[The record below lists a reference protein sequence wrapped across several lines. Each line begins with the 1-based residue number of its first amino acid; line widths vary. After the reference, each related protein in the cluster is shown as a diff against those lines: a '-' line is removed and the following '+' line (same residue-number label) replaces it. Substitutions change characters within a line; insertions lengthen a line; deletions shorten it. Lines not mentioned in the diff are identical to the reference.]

1 MKDES
6 RLIFV
11 PRNSSTVKEYKISR
25 VKLFTYASIFLI
37 AFTFLG
43 KVSLDLLVD
52 FSHNSKIKTLE
63 RTNIALENRLRETKA
78 KINELNVR
86 IADIVK
92 KDDELRTVLGLPSV
106 SSDVRNVGIGGAD
119 YNYDFNDEI
128 SGFNDPANLNE
139 QLSLLSKLERES
151 KLELESYAA
160 LMATFERKQD
170 SIRYMPSLKPVLSG
184 VISSSFGPRRHPIY
198 KVRKHHDGLDFSA
211 AKGTPVYASADG
223 VISFTGRVN
232 GYGKLIKLNHKY
244 GFVTR
249 YGHLSKIVVRR
260 GQQVKRGQKIGEV
273 GSTGLSTAPHLHYE
287 VRYHGKAV
295 NPSAYYFDDHVLNE
309 KIVNNQ

>member
-25 VKLFTYASIFLI
+25 VKLFTYISIFLI
-37 AFTFLG
+37 GFTFLG
-43 KVSLDLLVD
+43 KISLDLLVD

-63 RTNIALENRLRETKA
+63 RTNIALENRLKETKV
-78 KINELNVR
+78 KINALNTR
-86 IADIVK
+86 IADIIK
-92 KDDELRTVLGLPSV
+92 KDDELRTVLGLPRV

-119 YNYDFNDEI
+119 YNYDFIDEI
-128 SGFNDPANLNE
+128 SGFDDPADLNS

-151 KLELESYAA
+151 KLELESYNA

-170 SIRYMPSLKPVLSG
+170 SIRYLPSLKPVLTG
-184 VISSSFGPRRHPIY
+184 VISSGFGLRRHPIY

-223 VISFTGRVN
+223 TVSFTGRVN

-260 GQQVKRGQKIGEV
+260 GQQIKRGQKIGEV

-287 VRYHGKAV
+287 VRYYGKAV

-309 KIVNNQ
+309 KIVNNR

>member
-25 VKLFTYASIFLI
+25 VKLFTYISIFLI
-37 AFTFLG
+37 GFTFLG
-43 KVSLDLLVD
+43 KISLDLLVD

-63 RTNIALENRLRETKA
+63 RTNIALENRLKETKA
-78 KINELNVR
+78 KINALNTR
-86 IADIVK
+86 IADIIK
-92 KDDELRTVLGLPSV
+92 KDDELRTVLGLPRV

-119 YNYDFNDEI
+119 YNYDFIDEI
-128 SGFNDPANLNE
+128 SGFDDPADLNS

-151 KLELESYAA
+151 KLELESYNA

-170 SIRYMPSLKPVLSG
+170 SIRYLPSLKPVLTG
-184 VISSSFGPRRHPIY
+184 VISSGFGLRRHPIY

-223 VISFTGRVN
+223 TVSFTGRVN

-260 GQQVKRGQKIGEV
+260 GQQIKRGQKIGEV

-287 VRYHGKAV
+287 VRYYGKAV

-309 KIVNNQ
+309 KIVNNR

>member
-25 VKLFTYASIFLI
+25 VKLFTYISVFII
-37 AFTFLG
+37 GFTFLG
-43 KVSLDLLVD
+43 KISLDLLVD

-63 RTNIALENRLRETKA
+63 RTNIALENRLKETKA
-78 KINELNVR
+78 QINALNAR
-86 IADIVK
+86 ISDIVK
-92 KDDELRTVLGLPSV
+92 KDDELRTVLGLPRV

-119 YNYDFNDEI
+119 YNYDFTDEI
-128 SGFNDPANLNE
+128 SGFDDPADLNS

-151 KLELESYAA
+151 KLELESYNA
-160 LMATFERKQD
+160 LMATFQHKQD
-170 SIRYMPSLKPVLSG
+170 SIRYLPSLKPVLSG
-184 VISSSFGPRRHPIY
+184 VISSSFGLRRHPIY

-223 VISFTGRVN
+223 TVLFTGRVN

-260 GQQVKRGQKIGEV
+260 GQQIKRGQKIGEV

-287 VRYHGKAV
+287 VRYNGKAV

-309 KIVNNQ
+309 KIVNNR

>member
-25 VKLFTYASIFLI
+25 VKLFTYISVFLI
-37 AFTFLG
+37 GFTFLG
-43 KVSLDLLVD
+43 KISLDLLVD

-63 RTNIALENRLRETKA
+63 RTNIALENRLKETKV
-78 KINELNVR
+78 KINELNMR

-92 KDDELRTVLGLPSV
+92 KDDELRTVLGLPRV

-119 YNYDFNDEI
+119 YNYDFIDEI
-128 SGFNDPANLNE
+128 SGFDDPADLNS

-151 KLELESYAA
+151 KLELESYNA

-170 SIRYMPSLKPVLSG
+170 SIRYLPSLKPVLSG
-184 VISSSFGPRRHPIY
+184 VISSGFGLRRHPIY

-223 VISFTGRVN
+223 TVSFTGRVN

-287 VRYHGKAV
+287 VRYNGEPV

>member
-25 VKLFTYASIFLI
+25 VKLFTYISIFLI
-37 AFTFLG
+37 GFTFLG
-43 KVSLDLLVD
+43 KISLDLLVD

-63 RTNIALENRLRETKA
+63 RTNIALENRLKETKA
-78 KINELNVR
+78 KINALNTR
-86 IADIVK
+86 IADIIK
-92 KDDELRTVLGLPSV
+92 KDDELRTVLGLPRV

-119 YNYDFNDEI
+119 YNYDFIDEI
-128 SGFNDPANLNE
+128 SGFDDPADLNS

-151 KLELESYAA
+151 KLELESYNA

-170 SIRYMPSLKPVLSG
+170 SIRYLPSLKPVLTG
-184 VISSSFGPRRHPIY
+184 VISSGFGLRRHPIY
-198 KVRKHHDGLDFSA
+198 KVRKHHEGLDFSA

-223 VISFTGRVN
+223 TVSFTGRVN

-260 GQQVKRGQKIGEV
+260 GQQIKRGQKIGEV

-287 VRYHGKAV
+287 VRYYGKAV

-309 KIVNNQ
+309 KIVNNR